1 MRATE
6 QLQLAFD
13 IGIAGHPE
21 LQRRW
26 IDVMYKVG
34 SRWGNAHMVPLASSN
49 RIDLLLRQLEREQ
62 LEGMQN
68 GPSNDAAF
76 SVDIVIDLAE
86 TWVLRT
92 YEVIRAAAEQTTRR
106 GETDEKLAALKYRL
120 GLVRI
125 PIAKA
130 EIKDVRAKE
139 PVLEVFGLA
148 AGERDPRPYKND
160 GSYIIPRGICGTTG
174 SVMWW
179 PADIKQMTTVEI
191 RRRELSD
198 EFLSLF
204 D

>member
-6 QLQLAFD
+6 HLQLAFD
-13 IGIAGHPE
+13 IGMAGHPE

-26 IDVMYKVG
+26 IDVMYKVA
-34 SRWGNAHMVPLASSN
+34 SRWGRAHMVSLTSTN

-68 GPSNDAAF
+68 GSSDAAAN
-76 SVDIVIDLAE
+76 SVDVVVALAE

-92 YEVIRAAAEQTTRR
+92 YEVIRAAAEQATRR
-106 GETDEKLAALKYRL
+106 GETNEKLATLKYRL
-120 GLVRI
+120 GLVRM

-139 PVLEVFGLA
+139 PVLDVFGLA
-148 AGERDPRPYKND
+148 GGERDPRPYKND

-179 PADIKQMTTVEI
+179 PIDIKQMTTVEI